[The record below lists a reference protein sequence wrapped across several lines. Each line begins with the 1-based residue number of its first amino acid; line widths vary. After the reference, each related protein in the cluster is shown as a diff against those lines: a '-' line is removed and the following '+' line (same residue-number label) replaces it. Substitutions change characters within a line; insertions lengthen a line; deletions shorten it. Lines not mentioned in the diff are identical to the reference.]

1 MQTKAD
7 NNGVG
12 FITRK
17 RPHSS
22 IIKQTLIKLVGLYD
36 ELCLSDIKCY
46 SQCSSRIIVIL
57 TGLRLAPFLSLTIVV
72 RCQAISL
79 IFNKWLK

>member
-46 SQCSSRIIVIL
+46 SQCSSRVVIIL
-57 TGLRLAPFLSLTIVV
+57 TGLRSTPFLSLTTIVK
-72 RCQAISL
+72 CLSL
-79 IFNKWLK
+79 IHI